1 MKKAFSLIEL
11 MIVIVIIG
19 VVYTLVITKL
29 HSVNEEQEKLSL
41 KNLKSY
47 MYKQIKDGNSSK
59 LVCEDD
65 CSVCTLYI
73 DQEKRAEIEEL
84 IDDSIEVYRYSYSEG
99 LVQQR
104 FKGCFEFEVARDG
117 ISDQYIVA
125 FKDKVYD
132 YSEYFKGVKVYDT
145 LQECVDEKEQLIQEV
160 K

>member
-1 MKKAFSLIEL
+1 

-29 HSVNEEQEKLSL
+29 HNVEDKQEKLSL

-59 LVCEDD
+59 LVCGDD

-73 DQEKRAEIEEL
+73 DGVKRADIDEL

-104 FKGCFEFEVARDG
+104 FDGCFEFEVARDRV
-117 ISDQYIVA
+117 SDQYIVA

-132 YSEYFKGVKVYDT
+132 YSEYFEGVKIYDT
-145 LQECVDEKEQLIQEV
+145 LEEFVDKKEQLIQEV